1 MRLYYTG
8 NETGIVDISF
18 NNGYSWYRTDL
29 DSLKNGLYLEDRN
42 QNFSEIV
49 IKSKSAVLKNLDI
62 LQKIKL
68 VENKEE
74 FRFVKVMPTHP
85 IDKQTVLYVGE
96 TNDNYKKNHMYQY
109 SLDTGIWNDITNT
122 VDTVLT
128 GNNLIATSVDGL
140 IDALKTYAISNGLGT
155 CFYLETT
162 PSVNHEYLNN
172 ISPVSSKGYVLLAY
186 SKNNDTETVSCTYH
200 SASDENSYSD
210 EWSYVDGQWKQKF
223 FNNLLVNNVYDVN
236 GGNSAP
242 VTFKTKLK
250 AEKEIETNQIKAN
263 QIKTTEISGENNST
277 ISCKTKLKAEKG
289 IIIPVGRP
297 ENLENGMIWLE

>member
-8 NETGIVDISF
+8 NETGIVDVSF

-109 SLDTGIWNDITNT
+109 SLDNGIWNDIIINT

-162 PSVNHEYLNN
+162 PSINHEYLNN
-172 ISPVSSKGYVLLAY
+172 INPVSSKGYVLLAY

-200 SASDENSYSD
+200 SASDENGYSD

-250 AEKEIETNQIKAN
+250 AEK
-263 QIKTTEISGENNST
+263 
-277 ISCKTKLKAEKG
+277 G